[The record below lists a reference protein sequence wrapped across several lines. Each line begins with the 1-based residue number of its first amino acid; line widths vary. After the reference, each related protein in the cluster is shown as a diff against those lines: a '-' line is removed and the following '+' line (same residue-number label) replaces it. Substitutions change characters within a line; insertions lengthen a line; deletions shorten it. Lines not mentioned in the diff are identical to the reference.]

1 MNRRRF
7 LYCLSSFPA
16 ASLAVPRVFS
26 REPNQRS
33 VSEQPGRDARFH
45 SDGRLHVGIVG
56 VGGPGVFYLDR
67 VVRSFNY
74 PCKHIAI
81 AGNMPYLRFSRA
93 ENAVLIANHGS
104 YPSTIREAQLIAR
117 DRRSE
122 FANLVSGLDIAFILT
137 NLYAPSD
144 QGLSAVVAE
153 ALREADVFT
162 VAIKPTG
169 REIEGYRS
177 LESLVDVG
185 FEVPKDVIEHEAYL
199 PRRHNRGEL
208 FCAAIAQICRTVTFS
223 FAKSGSP
230 GIDATELR
238 SVLRGDDSAAMSYRN
253 GDGVEG
259 LLAAF
264 DAACTSSHLGPNGV
278 RASRGLMVSIEARRG
293 ILNDE
298 DTDAIR
304 DRMGRI
310 SMKGARLHLNTFE
323 DEGLRSDYRVTIL
336 ARGENHKRNRWE
348 S

>member
-7 LYCLSSFPA
+7 LYFLSSLTA
-16 ASLAVPRVFS
+16 ASLPVP
-26 REPNQRS
+26 S
-33 VSEQPGRDARFH
+33 VSSLVPDQKSCIGKYGRDARFH

-74 PCKHIAI
+74 PCRHIAI
-81 AGNMPYLRFSRA
+81 AGNMSYLRFSRT

-117 DRRSE
+117 DRRSDI
-122 FANLVSGLDIAFILT
+122 ANLVSGLDIAFILT
-137 NLYAPSD
+137 NLYAPPD
-144 QGLSAVVAE
+144 QGLSSVVAE
-153 ALREADVFT
+153 ALREAGVFT

-177 LESLVDVG
+177 LNSLVDVG
-185 FEVPKDVIEHEAYL
+185 FEVPKDVIKHEAYL

-208 FCAAIAQICRTVTFS
+208 FCVAIAQICRIVTLS
-223 FAKSGSP
+223 LAKSGSQ

-238 SVLRGDDSAAMSYRN
+238 SVLRGGGSSMMSYRN
-253 GDGVEG
+253 GNGVEG

-264 DAACTSSHLGPNGV
+264 DAACTSPHLGPNGV
-278 RASRGLMVSIEARRG
+278 RASRGFVVSIEARRG
-293 ILNDE
+293 ILKDE
-298 DTDAIR
+298 DTDTIR

-310 SMKGARLHLNTFE
+310 AMKGAKLHLNTFE
-323 DEGLRSDYRVTIL
+323 DESLRSDYRVTIL
-336 ARGENHKRNRWE
+336 ARG
-348 S
+348 